1 LNSRDIG
8 HSDVRDRLCPNLTIA
23 SLGSLAMNRQNK
35 RGNNIIICVTK
46 GCIGNVT
53 VDVKAVKALDGGGE
67 LCLIWMRSGVPL
79 AP

>member
-1 LNSRDIG
+1 
-8 HSDVRDRLCPNLTIA
+8 
-23 SLGSLAMNRQNK
+23 MNRQNK